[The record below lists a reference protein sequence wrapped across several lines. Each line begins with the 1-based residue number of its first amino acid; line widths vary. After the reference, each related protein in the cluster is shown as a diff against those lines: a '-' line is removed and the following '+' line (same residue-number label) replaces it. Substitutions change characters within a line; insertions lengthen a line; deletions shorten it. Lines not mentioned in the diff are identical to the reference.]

1 MSAHVISHGS
11 GRPALPALF
20 HGSPDQPMLQY
31 QGAEA
36 LVYKT
41 WYPVTPI
48 DKSSPVA
55 SEENNIPAFPAFLK
69 HRPAKPYRH
78 PILDA
83 KLTRHRILAESRV
96 LLKLLREGVA
106 VPAVFALDWE
116 EGWMLGEWVDGG
128 TVRAF
133 MDAEVPR
140 WLDETQTGSEKEQ
153 NHELP
158 KLMTKIGKLV
168 GRMHEV
174 GVVHGDLTTSN
185 LMLRGI
191 EASTSIDQAGLQQ
204 PNGDSD
210 PTHSEVV
217 LIDFGLASQTVH
229 EEERAVDLYVLE
241 RAFGS
246 THPKTEALFG
256 EVLKSYGTSY
266 KGAKAVLKRLHEV
279 RMRGRKKIAIG

>member
-1 MSAHVISHGS
+1 MPNQDTSHGS

-20 HGSPDQPMLQY
+20 QGSPDKPMLQY

-41 WYPVTPI
+41 WYPVTPNDESYDSNTEI
-48 DKSSPVA
+48 
-55 SEENNIPAFPAFLK
+55 EHIPALPAFLK

-83 KLTRHRILAESRV
+83 KLTRHRILAEARV

-116 EGWMLGEWVDGG
+116 EGWMLGEWVEGG
-128 TVRAF
+128 TVRAL
-133 MDAEVPR
+133 MDAEVPG
-140 WLDETQTGSEKEQ
+140 WLDETRTDSEKEQ
-153 NHELP
+153 SYDLP
-158 KLMTKIGKLV
+158 RLMTKIGKLA

-191 EASTSIDQAGLQQ
+191 EATTSIDDAGLQQ
-204 PNGDSD
+204 SHGDSD
-210 PTHSEVV
+210 STDSEVV

-256 EVLKSYGTSY
+256 EVLKSYSASY
-266 KGAKAVLKRLHEV
+266 KGAKAVLKRLDEV